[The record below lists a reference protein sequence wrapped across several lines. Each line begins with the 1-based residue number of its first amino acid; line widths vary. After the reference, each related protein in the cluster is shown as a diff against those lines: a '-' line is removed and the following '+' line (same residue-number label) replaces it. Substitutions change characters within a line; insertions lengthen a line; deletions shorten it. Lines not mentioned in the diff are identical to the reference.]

1 MTGWKAKSEMEENNK
16 MLSPR
21 PKKEKEKKKKSI
33 RLNSPRRASKNKLET
48 TASAFKKLIHN

>member
-21 PKKEKEKKKKSI
+21 PKKEKEKKKKIDQTKQPQKSI
-33 RLNSPRRASKNKLET
+33 
-48 TASAFKKLIHN
+48 